1 MLTGLPRM
9 CPSVSTMLDRPL
21 ALRLTGPGG
30 GEWILRFGDLQLVI
44 EQDGQDAAA
53 VVVSSAVD
61 FVLWGTT
68 RVPWRE
74 RVSVHEDTGYA
85 GRVLDAINIV

>member
-1 MLTGLPRM
+1 MLTGLPQM

-21 ALRLTGPGG
+21 VLRLTGPGG
-30 GEWILRFGDLQLVI
+30 EWMLRPGDLQLVV
-44 EQDGQDAAA
+44 EQDGPDAAA